1 MRLITHIHNHSSVVI
16 DHGIN
21 QMVIMVG
28 YHLAL
33 LPIISRFTHL
43 RGVDS
48 MESYPHAGYTSLVGK
63 CRHGYLTWS
72 IIDGIIAWFE
82 TKFMKIKETVR
93 QFVTKSGD
101 TWEWVETPETVKG
114 IELYWKQYKELEPK
128 IKL

>member
-1 MRLITHIHNHSSVVI
+1 M
-16 DHGIN
+16 
-21 QMVIMVG
+21 
-28 YHLAL
+28 
-33 LPIISRFTHL
+33 
-43 RGVDS
+43 
-48 MESYPHAGYTSLVGK
+48 GK

-101 TWEWVETPETVKG
+101 TWEWVETPETVKA